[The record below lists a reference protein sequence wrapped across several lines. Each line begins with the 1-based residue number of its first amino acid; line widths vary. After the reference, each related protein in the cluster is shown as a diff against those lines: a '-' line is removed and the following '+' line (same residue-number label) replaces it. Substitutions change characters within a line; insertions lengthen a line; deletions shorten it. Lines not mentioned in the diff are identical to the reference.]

1 MIDSDSEFKSLI
13 DTVKKIAEADQSQD
27 LLSLLARSEITI
39 RQTGYDNWDGGIYY
53 YTVFLAVEVSKFI
66 EVRNDLDN
74 WEKTLLEY
82 FQLPVRHL
90 ESEGITRVSLVP
102 KSAIA
107 ASPEVNPGRPLSSA
121 EMKRKELLTQYLDK
135 VSEDQLIE
143 LILMPLFRH
152 LGFQRV
158 TVTGHKDKL
167 LEFGKDVWMKFVLPT
182 QHLLYFGIQVKKGK
196 IDSAGIT
203 KAGNN
208 SVAEVYNQSLMLLGL
223 AIFDPD
229 IGKNVLVDHVIILAG
244 GEITKAARL
253 WLGSQLDAVQRRQII
268 FMDREDI
275 LNLYTVNNIP
285 LPSGALPPA
294 ESEEDDLP
302 F

>member
-13 DTVKKIAEADQSQD
+13 DTVKKIAEADQAQD

-90 ESEGITRVSLVP
+90 ESEGISRVALVP

-107 ASPEVNPGRPLSSA
+107 TSPEVNPGRPLSSA

-135 VSEDQLIE
+135 VSEDELIE
-143 LILMPLFRH
+143 SILMPLFRH

-275 LNLYTVNNIP
+275 LNLYIVNNIP

-294 ESEEDDLP
+294 EPEEDDLP

>member
-1 MIDSDSEFKSLI
+1 MIDSDSEFKSLT
-13 DTVKKIAEADQSQD
+13 DTVKKLAEADQAQD
-27 LLSLLARSEITI
+27 LLSLFGRSEITI

-90 ESEGITRVSLVP
+90 ESEGITRVALVP

-121 EMKRKELLTQYLDK
+121 EMKRKELLTHYLDK
-135 VSEDQLIE
+135 VSEDELIE

-158 TVTGHKDKL
+158 TVTGL
-167 LEFGKDVWMKFVLPT
+167 RIS
-182 QHLLYFGIQVKKGK
+182 Y
-196 IDSAGIT
+196 
-203 KAGNN
+203 
-208 SVAEVYNQSLMLLGL
+208 
-223 AIFDPD
+223 
-229 IGKNVLVDHVIILAG
+229 
-244 GEITKAARL
+244 
-253 WLGSQLDAVQRRQII
+253 
-268 FMDREDI
+268 
-275 LNLYTVNNIP
+275 
-285 LPSGALPPA
+285 
-294 ESEEDDLP
+294 
-302 F
+302 